1 MKRNYFEPPNPII
14 PQELINRS
22 AFHEAGHAA
31 AIYLY
36 NRQKQLPPVYFSI
49 KFKKPEPAAA
59 NGAAARVDGGRLIQS
74 LSPSAGDFRDCACS
88 SGENVKNAYFAAFE
102 ADIVNLLSGPIAEA
116 KYVALT
122 DGEEF
127 NARLLNLSALNHYG
141 GASDLKIINGYMNS
155 RFDCK
160 AKKNAKIAEL
170 FKLAFEFVEQAP
182 TWRAVTALAH
192 YIRDS
197 GKQLIEC
204 EEAIAVIDGACRLGH
219 KLDKRLEHSIAR
231 Q

>member
-1 MKRNYFEPPNPII
+1 MKRTYLESPNPIV

-22 AFHEAGHAA
+22 AYHEAGHAV

-49 KFKKPEPAAA
+49 KFKKPEPAAV
-59 NGAAARVDGGRLIQS
+59 NWAAARIDGGRLIQS
-74 LSPSAGDFRDCACS
+74 LPSCLGDCTYGC
-88 SGENVKNAYFAAFE
+88 GENVKNAYFAAFE

-116 KYVALT
+116 KYVAMT

-127 NARLLNLSALNHYG
+127 NARLLNLPALNHYG

-155 RFDCK
+155 CYDCK
-160 AKKNAKIAEL
+160 AEKNAKTAEL
-170 FKLAFEFVEQAP
+170 FNLAFGFVDQAP
-182 TWRAVTALAH
+182 TWRAITALAQ

-197 GKQLIEC
+197 GNQLIEC
-204 EEAIAVIDGACRLGH
+204 EEAIAVIDGATRLKAKFDG
-219 KLDKRLEHSIAR
+219 RLSNFSTVSL